1 MFTTI
6 TAAHHFISI
15 KRKNFGNDNNKMFL
29 LFIALFCFLGI
40 MGIFINWRAG
50 LCAVAILC
58 IAYFLLK
65 NNILKITAVLFI
77 VALGIFG
84 CCYFLNLD
92 FIEIFLTTV
101 FLSFSFF
108 LKPLYASTKENLDF
122 ELFFFDKKNL
132 KCLATKD
139 NDYKGYALNPKD
151 YLKTYL
157 TKDIES
163 FTFQGKNLS
172 INIGGRI
179 IRPREVTIKDI
190 EEINFFVTQH
200 FPDLL
205 TNESTFKDNLK
216 AENKFY
222 LNKLLICSPI
232 IILSTVIYF
241 FCENGRDKMIT
252 YVCMVLML
260 ILPIIIYRILKPK

>member
-1 MFTTI
+1 M

-50 LCAVAILC
+50 LCAVAILGV
-58 IAYFLLK
+58 AYFLLK
-65 NNILKITAVLFI
+65 NNILKITAVHFF
-77 VALGIFG
+77 VALGIIG

-92 FIEIFLTTV
+92 FIEIFLTTI
-101 FLSFSFF
+101 FLSFLFF
-108 LKPLYASTKENLDF
+108 LKPLYASTKENMDF

-132 KCLATKD
+132 KCLATED
-139 NDYKGYALNPKD
+139 NYYKGYALNPKD

-157 TKDIES
+157 VKDIDL
-163 FTFQGKNLS
+163 FTFQGKCLLVH
-172 INIGGRI
+172 IGGKI
-179 IRPREVTIKDI
+179 IRPRELTINEI
-190 EEINFFVTQH
+190 TEINLFITQY

-205 TNESTFKDNLK
+205 SNKSVFKENLK

-222 LNKLLICSPI
+222 LHKFLICSPI